1 MRSNAQRSIHLKI
14 PTAMSSGKDS
24 PRQKMIGMMYLV
36 LTALLALNVSKDILD
51 AFVVVNK
58 GLENTTSNFTNRN
71 ENLYADFD
79 LAKSID
85 PVRVTPNWK
94 LAQQVKKH
102 SSELTDFIDK
112 LQKQLVAKTDG
123 IEQSAA
129 DTLQMA
135 DIKSKDN
142 YDIPT
147 NILIGDSEDGAAGA
161 SRKLKNK
168 LIAFREQL
176 SNCIL
181 AEDKKNIILDIDTE
195 DPKNKGN
202 NENWELYNFFHRPL
216 VASITILSK
225 LKNDVKNAES
235 IVVDYLLKQN
245 DTDAMKFDTIAAK
258 VIPQSNYVLLGESY
272 KADVFIAAFSKT
284 KKPEILVGKYNEAT
298 KTFDET
304 PNVVEVENGLGK
316 YIAKADREGMVSYSG
331 TIKIKS
337 PKGKDVLFPFKSEY
351 IVARPALTVSAEK
364 MNVVYLGLDN
374 PISVSVPGIPNERL
388 TVSTTNAQL
397 KNNGNGKYMV
407 NVKNGPKVDVTV
419 FATMENGEKRN
430 MGVMSFRVKRVPK
443 PVARIGKITIDGIMS
458 RDKFEAER
466 GIFAHY
472 EDFEFNVVCKII
484 SFEMSYPA
492 KGLYLNV
499 PVKGNNITDELHKI
513 YNKLKRNDNVRFE
526 KIVAVGPDGIAVILN
541 PLTIKVN

>member
-1 MRSNAQRSIHLKI
+1 
-14 PTAMSSGKDS
+14 MSSAKES

-58 GLENTTSNFTNRN
+58 GLENTTSNFTSRN

-85 PVRVTPNWK
+85 PIRVTPNWE
-94 LAQQVKKH
+94 LAQEVKKH
-102 SSELTDFIDK
+102 SAELTEYIDK
-112 LQKQLVAKTDG
+112 LQKQLVAKTEG
-123 IEQSAA
+123 IEQTTA

-161 SRKLKNK
+161 SRKLKTK
-168 LIAFREQL
+168 LIDYRKQL
-176 SNCIL
+176 TNCIL
-181 AEDKKNIILDIDTE
+181 PGDKKNIHLDIDTD
-195 DPKNKGN
+195 DPERNEN

-245 DTDAMKFDTIAAK
+245 DTEVMKFDTIAAK
-258 VIPQSNYVLLGESY
+258 VIPQSNYVLLGENY

-284 KKPEILVGKYNEAT
+284 KKPEVLVGNYNEAT
-298 KTFDET
+298 QTFEGT
-304 PNVVEVENGLGK
+304 PDAIAVENGLGK
-316 YIAKADREGMVSYSG
+316 YISKTNREGIVNYSG

-364 MNVVYLGLDN
+364 MNVVYIGLDN

-388 TVSTTNAQL
+388 TVSATNAIL
-397 KNNGNGKYMV
+397 KNNGNGKFIM
-407 NVKNGPKVDVTV
+407 NIKGGTKVDVNV
-419 FATMENGEKRN
+419 FATMGNGEKRN
-430 MGVMSFRVKRVPK
+430 MGAVSFRVKRVPK
-443 PVARIGKITIDGIMS
+443 PVARIANITDEGKIS
-458 RDKFEAER
+458 RNEFDAIG
-466 GIFAHY
+466 GIFAYY
-472 EDFEFNVVCKII
+472 EDFDFNVVCKVI
-484 SFEMSYPA
+484 SFKMSYMSQ
-492 KGLYLNV
+492 GLTQDVTVL
-499 PVKGNNITDELHKI
+499 GNHITDELHTI
-513 YNKLKRNDNVRFE
+513 YKKLKRNDRVVFE
-526 KIVAVGPDGIAVILN
+526 DIKAVGPDGATVKLS

>member
-1 MRSNAQRSIHLKI
+1 
-14 PTAMSSGKDS
+14 MSSGKES

-58 GLENTTSNFTNRN
+58 GLENTTFNFISRN

-85 PVRVTPNWK
+85 PIRVTPNWK
-94 LAQQVKKH
+94 LAQEIRKH
-102 SSELTDFIDK
+102 SDEITDYINN
-112 LQKQLVAKTDG
+112 LQKQLVSKTDG
-123 IEQSAA
+123 IDQVIA
-129 DTLQMA
+129 DTLKMA

-147 NILIGDSEDGAAGA
+147 NILIGDSEDGSAGA
-161 SRKLKNK
+161 SRKLKDK
-168 LIAFREQL
+168 LIDYRNQL
-176 SNCIL
+176 TDCIL
-181 AEDKKNIILDIDTE
+181 PEDKKNIILGIDTDSPE
-195 DPKNKGN
+195 RSGN

-245 DTDAMKFDTIAAK
+245 DTEAMKFDTIAAK
-258 VIPQSNYVLLGESY
+258 VIPQSNYVLLGENY

-284 KKPEILVGKYNEAT
+284 KKPEVLVGKYNET
-298 KTFDET
+298 SKTFEGT
-304 PNVVEVENGLGK
+304 PSSLEVENGLGK
-316 YIAKADREGMVSYSG
+316 YSAKADREGIVNYSG

-351 IVARPALTVSAEK
+351 IVARPALTVSADK

-388 TVSTTNAQL
+388 SVIATNATL
-397 KNNGNGKYMV
+397 KNNGNGKFIV
-407 NVKNGPKVDVTV
+407 NVKNGPKVDITV
-419 FATMENGEKRN
+419 FATMENGDKRN
-430 MGVMSFRVKRVPK
+430 MGLISFRVKHVPK
-443 PVARIGKITIDGIMS
+443 PVARIAKITDEGKMS
-458 RDKFEAER
+458 RTEFASEK
-466 GIFAHY
+466 GIFAYY
-472 EDFEFNVVCKII
+472 EDFEFNVICKVI
-484 SFEMSYPA
+484 SFDMSYPTQ
-492 KGLYLNV
+492 GLYINV
-499 PVKGNNITDELHKI
+499 PVAGNQITDGLKDI
-513 YNKLKRNDNVRFE
+513 YKKLKRNDKVRFE
-526 KIVAVGPDGIAVILN
+526 NIKAVGPDGAIVNLS
-541 PLTIKVN
+541 PLAIKVN

>member
-1 MRSNAQRSIHLKI
+1 
-14 PTAMSSGKDS
+14 MSSGKES

-51 AFVVVNK
+51 AFIVVNK
-58 GLENTTSNFTNRN
+58 GLEKTTSNFTNRN

-85 PVRVTPNWK
+85 PIRVSPNWK
-94 LAQQVKKH
+94 MAQEVKKH
-102 SSELTDFIDK
+102 SAEITEYIDK

-123 IEQSAA
+123 ITLSSA

-147 NILIGDSEDGAAGA
+147 NILIGDSEDGSAGA

-168 LIAFREQL
+168 LIDYRNRL
-176 SNCIL
+176 TNCIL
-181 AEDKKNIILDIDTE
+181 PQDKKNIKLDIDTE
-195 DPKNKGN
+195 DPKNTEN

-235 IVVDYLLKQN
+235 VVVDYLLKQN
-245 DTDAMKFDTIAAK
+245 DTEAIKFDTIAAK
-258 VIPQSNYVLLGESY
+258 VIPQSNYVLLGENY

-284 KKPEILVGKYNEAT
+284 KKPEVLIGKYNET
-298 KTFDET
+298 SKTFDGT
-304 PNVVEVENGLGK
+304 PNAIAVENGLGK
-316 YIAKADREGMVSYSG
+316 YITKTDREGLVNYSG

-364 MNVVYLGLDN
+364 MNVVYIGLDN
-374 PISVSVPGIPNERL
+374 PISVSVPGVPNEKL
-388 TVSTTNAQL
+388 TVTVNNGSL
-397 KNNGNGKYMV
+397 KNNGNGKFML
-407 NVKNGPKVDVTV
+407 NVKNGNKTDVNV

-430 MGVMSFRVKRVPK
+430 MGVMTFRVKRVPK
-443 PVARIGKITIDGIMS
+443 PVAKFGKITDEGKMTRNEMEIE
-458 RDKFEAER
+458 K
-466 GIFAHY
+466 GIFASY
-472 EDFEFNVVCKII
+472 EDFEFNVVCKVT
-484 SFEMSYPA
+484 SFRMSYSTQ
-492 KGLYLNV
+492 GVYIDV
-499 PVKGNNITDELHKI
+499 PVAGNQITKEVLDAYK
-513 YNKLKRNDNVRFE
+513 KLKRNDKVRFE
-526 KIVAVGPDGIAVILN
+526 DIKAVGPDGATVKLS
-541 PLTIKVN
+541 PLTIKVI

>member
-1 MRSNAQRSIHLKI
+1 
-14 PTAMSSGKDS
+14 MSSGKES

-58 GLENTTSNFTNRN
+58 GLENTTSNFTSRN
-71 ENLYADFD
+71 ESLYADFD

-85 PVRVTPNWK
+85 PIRVTPNWR
-94 LAQQVKKH
+94 LAQLVKKH
-102 SSELTDFIDK
+102 SCELTDYIDK

-123 IEQSAA
+123 IEQSVA

-147 NILIGDSEDGAAGA
+147 NILIGSSEDGSAGA

-168 LIAFREQL
+168 LIDYREQL
-176 SNCIL
+176 TNCIL
-181 AEDKKNIILDIDTE
+181 QEDKKNVILDIDT
-195 DPKNKGN
+195 DAPKGITS
-202 NENWELYNFFHRPL
+202 NENWELYNFFHRPV

-235 IVVDYLLKQN
+235 IVIDYLLKQN
-245 DTDAMKFDTIAAK
+245 DTEAMKFDTIAAK
-258 VIPQSNYVLLGESY
+258 VIPQSNYVLLGEDY

-284 KKPEILVGKYNEAT
+284 KKPEILVGKYNET
-298 KTFDET
+298 SKTFDDT
-304 PNVVEVENGLGK
+304 PNALEVENGLGK
-316 YIAKADREGMVSYSG
+316 YVVKSEKEGIMSYSG

-364 MNVVYLGLDN
+364 MNVVYIGLDN

-388 TVSTTNAQL
+388 TVVTSNAVL
-397 KNNGNGKYMV
+397 KNNGNGKYML
-407 NVKNGPKVDVTV
+407 NVKDGRKVDVTV
-419 FATMENGEKRN
+419 FATVENGEKRN

-443 PVARIGKITIDGIMS
+443 PVARIAKITNEGVMS
-458 RDKFEAER
+458 KNVFAAER
-466 GIFAHY
+466 GVFALY
-472 EDFEFNVVCKII
+472 EDFEFDVVCKVV
-484 SFEMSYPA
+484 SFDMFYPA

-499 PVKGNNITDELHKI
+499 PVKGNQISTEMHTVF
-513 YNKLKRNDNVRFE
+513 NKLKRNDKVRFE
-526 KIVAVGPDGIAVILN
+526 NIKAVGPDGMIVSLS
-541 PLTIKVN
+541 PLTIKVD

>member
-1 MRSNAQRSIHLKI
+1 
-14 PTAMSSGKDS
+14 MSSGKES

-58 GLENTTSNFTNRN
+58 GLENTTTNFTSRN

-94 LAQQVKKH
+94 LAQKIKKH
-102 SSELTDFIDK
+102 SAELTDYIDK

-123 IEQSAA
+123 IPQFTA

-147 NILIGDSEDGAAGA
+147 NILIGNSEDGASGA

-168 LIAFREQL
+168 LIDYKTQL
-176 SNCIL
+176 TNCIL
-181 AEDKKNIILDIDTE
+181 PEDKKSVVLNIDT
-195 DPKNKGN
+195 DAPKRNEN
-202 NENWELYNFFHRPL
+202 NENWELYNFYHRPL

-235 IVVDYLLKQN
+235 IVINYLLKQN
-245 DTDAMKFDTIAAK
+245 DTEAMKFDTIAAK

-284 KKPEILVGKYNEAT
+284 KKPEILVGKYNETT
-298 KTFDET
+298 KTFDGL
-304 PNVVEVENGLGK
+304 PNALEVENGLGK
-316 YIAKADREGMVSYSG
+316 YIAKTDREGIVSYSG

-337 PKGKDVLFPFKSEY
+337 PKGTDVLFPFKSEY
-351 IVARPALTVSAEK
+351 IVARPTLTVAAEK
-364 MNVVYLGLDN
+364 MNLVYLGLNN

-388 TVSTTNAQL
+388 TVTATNAIL
-397 KNNGNGKYMV
+397 INNGNGKFMLNV
-407 NVKNGPKVDVTV
+407 NNGPKVDVTV

-443 PVARIGKITIDGIMS
+443 PVARIANITNEGNLS
-458 RDKFEAER
+458 KGEFESQR
-466 GIFAHY
+466 GIFALY
-472 EDFEFNVVCKII
+472 ENFEFNVTCKVI
-484 SFEMSYPA
+484 SFDMCYPS
-492 KGLYLNV
+492 KGLYHIV
-499 PVKGNNITDELHKI
+499 PVKGNQISDELHSI
-513 YNKLKRNDNVRFE
+513 YKKLTRNNKVSFE
-526 KIVAVGPDGIAVILN
+526 NIKAVGPDGVTVNLS

>member
-1 MRSNAQRSIHLKI
+1 
-14 PTAMSSGKDS
+14 MSSGKES

-58 GLENTTSNFTNRN
+58 GLENTTSNFTGRN

-94 LAQQVKKH
+94 MAQQVKKH
-102 SSELTDFIDK
+102 SLELTDFIDK

-123 IEQSAA
+123 IEQSIA

-142 YDIPT
+142 YGIPT
-147 NILIGDSEDGAAGA
+147 NILIGDSEDGAAGV
-161 SRKLKNK
+161 SRRLKNK
-168 LIAFREQL
+168 LIDYKEQL
-176 SNCIL
+176 NNCIL
-181 AEDKKNIILDIDTE
+181 PEDKKNIILDIETDA
-195 DPKNKGN
+195 PKNSGN

-235 IVVDYLLKQN
+235 IVIDYLLKQN
-245 DTDAMKFDTIAAK
+245 DTEALKFDTIAAK

-316 YIAKADREGMVSYSG
+316 YIVKADREGMVSYSG

-337 PKGKDVLFPFKSEY
+337 PKGKDVMFPFKSEY

-364 MNVVYLGLDN
+364 MNVLYLGLNN
-374 PISVSVPGIPNERL
+374 PISVSVPGIPNEQL
-388 TVSTTNAQL
+388 TVSATNAIL
-397 KNNGNGKYMV
+397 KNDGNGKYMV

-419 FATMENGEKRN
+419 FAIMENGEKRN
-430 MGVMSFRVKRVPK
+430 MGVISFRVKRVPK
-443 PVARIGKITIDGIMS
+443 PVARISNITNEGLMT
-458 RDKFEAER
+458 KGVFAAER
-466 GIFAHY
+466 GVFALY
-472 EDFEFNVVCKII
+472 EDFEFDVVCKVV
-484 SFEMSYPA
+484 SFDMSYPA
-492 KGLYLNV
+492 KGLYLNIS
-499 PVKGNNITDELHKI
+499 VKGNQISDEMHRI
-513 YNKLKRNDNVRFE
+513 YNKLKRNDKVRFE
-526 KIVAVGPDGIAVILN
+526 NIKAVGPDGEIVNLS
-541 PLTIKVN
+541 PLTIKVD